1 MEHPAFWESIVNS
14 FWKSWG
20 PFNQI
25 QVSSWNNLD
34 CFLDNCR
41 IYAKVC
47 DRRFVSM
54 EASNKR
60 PATEDAGH
68 LET

>member
-1 MEHPAFWESIVNS
+1 M
-14 FWKSWG
+14 
-20 PFNQI
+20 
-25 QVSSWNNLD
+25 
-34 CFLDNCR
+34 

-54 EASNKR
+54 GARNKR

-68 LET
+68 LETYEGNYWYLLFSMMA